1 MFNCAAR
8 REEHYK
14 EISLARVGNACSVW
28 ATQGLP
34 LLTACVL
41 SRSTLHRLQVALH
54 GNCLRQA
61 LGCMHFPG
69 LSRGGSSSWVLH
81 KGTDSVRPAFC
92 AFPGLS
98 SSGDQVL
105 GEHTPQVG
113 SVSYHLPHPSCL
125 VSWVHSR
132 SAISSVLCIS
142 SGERMYGCDSPGS
155 CQLSRIPGKLGL
167 QLGACMKFVRGC
179 SLWGRVCPSPSGS
192 DCCPPA
198 SLPLAGD
205 GPFCSWL
212 ALLWYL
218 LSPSFCDRASSAL
231 G

>member
-14 EISLARVGNACSVW
+14 EISLACVGNACSVW

-92 AFPGLS
+92 ALPRSEQLRRPGAWRAYA
-98 SSGDQVL
+98 
-105 GEHTPQVG
+105 PQVG
-113 SVSYHLPHPSCL
+113 QCILSPLPSQVLSFL
-125 VSWVHSR
+125 VCSGR
-132 SAISSVLCIS
+132 AISGVMCVS
-142 SGERMYGCDSPGS
+142 SGELIFACDPPGR
-155 CQLSRIPGKLGL
+155 CQPSRIPGI
-167 QLGACMKFVRGC
+167 
-179 SLWGRVCPSPSGS
+179 
-192 DCCPPA
+192 
-198 SLPLAGD
+198 
-205 GPFCSWL
+205 
-212 ALLWYL
+212 L
-218 LSPSFCDRASSAL
+218 LSNWEPARSLVEDAISGAEFAPCLPAQAVARL
-231 G
+231 PPWLQ